1 MIIVQF
7 KRHTKRKDFFIGFM
21 PSEKNALCESEC
33 ISQLTLYPIYGEVD
47 FYVRM
52 FKMSLN
58 QESHDCTF
66 QTVKCGR
73 TNLNLVLI
81 SCKYIRCD
89 VANDRAGVIFRYVLY
104 PRQGAVIRMCAEARS
119 RRTSKNKTQISIP
132 IDSLG

>member
-7 KRHTKRKDFFIGFM
+7 KRHTKQKDVFVVFM
-21 PSEKNALCESEC
+21 PLEKNALCKSEC

-58 QESHDCTF
+58 QESHDCTC
-66 QTVKCGR
+66 QTVKYGR

-81 SCKYIRCD
+81 SCKYGRYDI
-89 VANDRAGVIFRYVLY
+89 ANDRAGVIFRYVLY

-119 RRTSKNKTQISIP
+119 RRTSNNKTQLPIP